1 MRRCQ
6 GLADLQVEKQN
17 RIPQLRVEADHE
29 RAALYGITAAALTQ
43 ALEGMSNGRTV
54 SQVVTEGNRRF
65 DVVIRLSDLDR
76 STTGLGDLLIATPS
90 GHVPLRMV
98 ARIEETDGPNQIFRE
113 NGQRRIAVYANSDG
127 TRDLAQIVADMRRVV
142 TETAWP
148 QGYTTRLEG
157 SYQAQEEATLRIGIL
172 SLVSLAMIFIVLQ
185 SRYRS
190 PVLAL
195 IIMGSVP
202 LALIGSVAALWI
214 AGQPLSVASM
224 IGFVTLAG
232 ISTRNGILKISR
244 YINLAM
250 HEGESFGRNLVIRGS
265 LERLAPVLLTAL
277 CAGLALTPLLLGAG
291 EPGREILH
299 PVAVT
304 IFGGLLSSTLLDA
317 VLTPILFL
325 TFGRK
330 PLERLL
336 ASRTGRV
343 DGRPKRTSRANR
355 IGGNRRCTIAFSSA
369 LLVGSIALG
378 GIAHAQAPK
387 KGANGGMVVV
397 AEGHPIEFVTKD
409 QDIVFYI
416 LDDDGTALSSKTMQ
430 GRAVVQDGGKTDD
443 GAALAVRAEQAGRQA
458 RGPARRQ
465 GTRRAVRHAL
475 GGRSQ
480 AYAAGEVH
488 SELSVSS

>member
-1 MRRCQ
+1 
-6 GLADLQVEKQN
+6 
-17 RIPQLRVEADHE
+17 
-29 RAALYGITAAALTQ
+29 
-43 ALEGMSNGRTV
+43 
-54 SQVVTEGNRRF
+54 
-65 DVVIRLSDLDR
+65 
-76 STTGLGDLLIATPS
+76 
-90 GHVPLRMV
+90 
-98 ARIEETDGPNQIFRE
+98 
-113 NGQRRIAVYANSDG
+113 
-127 TRDLAQIVADMRRVV
+127 
-142 TETAWP
+142 
-148 QGYTTRLEG
+148 
-157 SYQAQEEATLRIGIL
+157 
-172 SLVSLAMIFIVLQ
+172 MIFIVLQ

-250 HEGESFGRNLVIRGS
+250 HEGEPFGRDLVIRGS

-325 TFGRK
+325 TFGRR

-336 ASRTGRV
+336 ASRT
-343 DGRPKRTSRANR
+343 D
-355 IGGNRRCTIAFSSA
+355 A
-369 LLVGSIALG
+369 L
-378 GIAHAQAPK
+378 QP
-387 KGANGGMVVV
+387 
-397 AEGHPIEFVTKD
+397 AE
-409 QDIVFYI
+409 
-416 LDDDGTALSSKTMQ
+416 
-430 GRAVVQDGGKTDD
+430 
-443 GAALAVRAEQAGRQA
+443 
-458 RGPARRQ
+458 
-465 GTRRAVRHAL
+465 
-475 GGRSQ
+475 
-480 AYAAGEVH
+480 AY
-488 SELSVSS
+488 